1 MKCCEAASNAMCFR
15 LSISVE
21 LAALH
26 LRPFR
31 WFSKNNSE
39 LQRNGDICCSAVQYS
54 TVQCCTLQ
62 YCAVQYSEVWDSA
75 VRYGSEQCSMGQFS
89 VVQCS
94 AVQYS
99 TVRFKA
105 VQYSTGRDSAGA
117 ASLSLVSKVQG
128 LHVKQPCMLL
138 LRIAEREKATSRH
151 NRFTGSSDCIVINQ

>member
-1 MKCCEAASNAMCFR
+1 MLPTGYTF
-15 LSISVE
+15 SVE

-31 WFSKNNSE
+31 SFSNDNFK
-39 LQRNGDICCSAVQYS
+39 LRRNGDICCG
-54 TVQCCTLQ
+54 
-62 YCAVQYSEVWDSA
+62 AVQYSEVWDSA

-89 VVQCS
+89 VVQYS
-94 AVQYS
+94 AVQCGS
-99 TVRFKA
+99 EQSSA
-105 VQYSTGRDSAGA
+105 VQCSIAQDGIVQGA

-151 NRFTGSSDCIVINQ
+151 NGFTGSSDCFVINQ